1 MAQTG
6 EVPRVTDRFTKS
18 ASQHAPHSQSKFV
31 KLPRISNMISEIF
44 DKINCWKKGDSRAPN
59 KPLLLLLA
67 LAHAQR
73 GERWLEFRAIESDL
87 RRLLLDF
94 GPPRQSPHPEY
105 PFWRLLRDGLWDI
118 PLKDEIA
125 KDLTKQGDAKVRTL
139 RETGAKGGFKK
150 WIFDALKEDPEAIKC
165 CAQNMLNKAFPASLH
180 EELLQA
186 VGLDLE
192 SSSRQK
198 RDRQFRLEIIRIYE
212 RRCAVCGYDGQLGH
226 STLGLEAAHVK
237 WHAAGGPDVPENGI
251 ALCSFHHVAFDRGAL
266 SLDDQLRILVSQEVV
281 GRVRLEDLLLRFVG
295 CALGRP
301 QTGTPTPDLEY
312 IRWHRREVFRH
323 PARFCDHTGLSL
335 D

>member
-1 MAQTG
+1 
-6 EVPRVTDRFTKS
+6 
-18 ASQHAPHSQSKFV
+18 
-31 KLPRISNMISEIF
+31 MIIKAFEN
-44 DKINCWKKGDSRAPN
+44 INCWSSGDSRDPN
-59 KPLLLLLA
+59 KPLLLLIA
-67 LAHAQR
+67 LAKVRR
-73 GERWLEFRAIESDL
+73 GERWLEFEKIEGIL
-87 RRLLLDF
+87 RQLLLDF

-118 PLKDEIA
+118 PLQDKIGE
-125 KDLTKQGDAKVRTL
+125 DLTNQGDAKVRNLRTL
-139 RETGAKGGFKK
+139 GAKGGFKK
-150 WIFDALKEDPEAIKC
+150 RIFDALRKDPALLKC
-165 CAQNMLNKAFPASLH
+165 CAQIMLEKAFPVSLH
-180 EELLQA
+180 AEILEA

-192 SSSRQK
+192 SLGRQK
-198 RDRQFRLEIIRIYE
+198 RDIKFRHEIIRIYE
-212 RRCAVCGYDGQLGH
+212 RRCAVCGYDGHLGQ

-323 PARFCDHTGLSL
+323 PARYSFHTDFS
-335 D
+335 